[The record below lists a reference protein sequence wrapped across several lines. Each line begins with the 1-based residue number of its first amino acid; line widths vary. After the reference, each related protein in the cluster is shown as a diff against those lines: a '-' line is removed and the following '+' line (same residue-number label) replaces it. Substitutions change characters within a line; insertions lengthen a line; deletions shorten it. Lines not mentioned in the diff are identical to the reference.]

1 MKKLLLLLTLTSTLL
16 LSAQIN
22 KMEGSWVSETSSY
35 VMTIITKDSIP
46 VKVFNTSFS
55 EDNFIEEYIVSSNGE
70 SFTTKLHNPDNGYYV
85 DIKYI
90 LKDSNTMICEYT
102 GDLNKTVTVKK
113 LSHFYIDLTTNK

>member
-16 LSAQIN
+16 SSAQIN

-35 VMTIITKDSIP
+35 VMTIITDDSKP

-55 EDNFIEEYIVSSNGE
+55 ENDFIEEYIVSSNGE
-70 SFTTKLHNPDNGYYV
+70 TFTTKLHNPDNGYYV

>member
-1 MKKLLLLLTLTSTLL
+1 MKKLLLLLALISTLL
-16 LSAQIN
+16 LNAQIN
-22 KMEGSWVSETSSY
+22 KMEGSWLSETSSY
-35 VMTIITKDSIP
+35 FMTIITDESKPI
-46 VKVFNTSFS
+46 KVFNTSFS
-55 EDNFIEEYIVSSNGE
+55 ENDFIEEYIVSSNGE
-70 SFTTKLHNPDNGYYV
+70 TFTTKLHNPDNGYYV

>member
-1 MKKLLLLLTLTSTLL
+1 MKKILLLVALMTTLL
-16 LSAQIN
+16 FSAQVN

-55 EDNFIEEYIVSSNGE
+55 EDNFIEEYIVRSNGK

-113 LSHFYIDLTTNK
+113 LSHFYMDLTTSK